1 MQIMPDEFAEAM
13 RELEIGNVD
22 RAIDL
27 FLKVIASKPG
37 STDAYRLIAIC
48 YLASKE
54 WGSALA
60 FFRKYDELS
69 PGDPGILVNIGKL
82 EGNLGD
88 FEIALEYFQKAM
100 NSLDSLKARGQTNLE
115 QAQAELQHLIDWS
128 RQMISQKQI
137 LEQQAKQQ
145 ADDHKEKFKEFLDE
159 LDE

>member
-1 MQIMPDEFAEAM
+1 MPDEFTEAM

-22 RAIDL
+22 RAIDFL
-27 FLKVIASKPG
+27 LKVIMNKP
-37 STDAYRLIAIC
+37 SLTDAYRLIAIC

-60 FFRKYDELS
+60 FFKKYDELS

-82 EGNLGD
+82 EGNLGN
-88 FEIALEYFQKAM
+88 FELALEYFQKAM
-100 NSLDSLKARGQTNLE
+100 SSLETLIARGQPNLE
-115 QAQAELQHLIDWS
+115 QSHAELQHLIDGT
-128 RQMISQKQI
+128 RQMISQKQL

-145 ADDHKEKFKEFLDE
+145 ADDHKEKFKEFIDE